1 MVRNTVPVDVDPK
14 DVRVRKGLTQQDFA
28 QLLGVSLSTVQRW
41 EKGKTRPS
49 RLARQRMRQIGGS
62 K

>member
-49 RLARQRMRQIGGS
+49 RLARKRIDQIRGG